1 MRLYYQQSGITI
13 YHGDC
18 RDVLELW
25 EGLRTQSFDLLL
37 TDPPYGIGVAKTG
50 RVGSGKRTKSNGF
63 AVLDATDFGAV
74 TWDGDTC
81 ADVMPRLR
89 AITRQQIIF
98 GGNYYD
104 LPPSRSWLVWDKQN
118 DATDFADAELAW
130 TNLDQAVRIIRFRW
144 NGMLQGS
151 GVPKEPRLHPT
162 MKPEPVIRWALLQ
175 TNCDTVLDPFMGS
188 GTTLVAAKR
197 LGKQAVGI
205 EREERYCEIAV
216 MRLQQEALDF
226 SATDQPLVLDAVDPQ
241 VTSTGTRSTRAES
254 SLFSDACGGGPPEGV
269 R

>member
-1 MRLYYQQSGITI
+1 MTPYYEQSGVTI

-18 RDVLELW
+18 RDVMEQW

-50 RVGSGKRTKSNGF
+50 RVGSGRRTKSNGF

-81 ADVMPRLR
+81 SDVIPRLR
-89 AITRQQIIF
+89 AIARHQIIF

-104 LPPSRSWLVWDKQN
+104 LPPARGWLVWDKAN
-118 DATDFADAELAW
+118 EGTDFADCELAW
-130 TNLDQAVRIIRFRW
+130 TNLDKSVRKLTFRW
-144 NGMLQGS
+144 NGMLQGA

-162 MKPEPVIRWALLQ
+162 MKPEPVMRWALMQ
-175 TNCDTVLDPFMGS
+175 APQDVKTVLDPFMGS

-197 LGKQAVGI
+197 LGRSCVGI
-205 EREERYCEIAV
+205 EREERYCEIAAR
-216 MRLQQEALDF
+216 RLQQEAL
-226 SATDQPLVLDAVDPQ
+226 PLEMV
-241 VTSTGTRSTRAES
+241 
-254 SLFSDACGGGPPEGV
+254 
-269 R
+269 

>member
-1 MRLYYQQSGITI
+1 MKPYYEHAGITI

-18 RDVLELW
+18 RDVIDMW

-37 TDPPYGIGVAKTG
+37 TDPPYGISVAKRG
-50 RVGSGKRTKSNGF
+50 QVGAGVRTRNHSGIGVIQATKF
-63 AVLDATDFGAV
+63 EPV

-81 ADVMPRLR
+81 SDVMPRLR

-104 LPPSRSWLVWDKQN
+104 LPPSRAWLVWDKDN
-118 DATDFADAELAW
+118 AGTDFADAELAW
-130 TNLDQAVRIIRFRW
+130 TNLDQAVRLLRFRW
-144 NGMLQGS
+144 NGMLQGA

-175 TNCDTVLDPFMGS
+175 ADCKTVLDPFMGS

-197 LGKQAVGI
+197 LGRTAVGI
-205 EREERYCEIAV
+205 EREERYCEIAAQ
-216 MRLQQEALDF
+216 RLAQEALDF
-226 SATDQPLVLDAVDPQ
+226 SA
-241 VTSTGTRSTRAES
+241 
-254 SLFSDACGGGPPEGV
+254 
-269 R
+269 